1 VSYAEELSRVMSFCA
16 TSLLQR
22 RRTLPTNAQVKHY
35 QEALQDSSKSVKRN
49 VIDYHINYYEFKY
62 EKEFSSTDLKIDNLK
77 KYLSFWEIR

>member
-1 VSYAEELSRVMSFCA
+1 MSSNVILCNIPI
-16 TSLLQR
+16 TTQ
-22 RRTLPTNAQVKHY
+22 TNTVPTNAQVKHD

-62 EKEFSSTDLKIDNLK
+62 EKECSSTDLKIDNLK

>member
-1 VSYAEELSRVMSFCA
+1 MSSNVILCNIPI
-16 TSLLQR
+16 TTQ
-22 RRTLPTNAQVKHY
+22 TNTVPTNAQVKHD

-77 KYLSFWEIR
+77 KYLSFWEIRINS